1 MNKRVTLFLFAV
13 IAIVGCGD
21 KESVQTV
28 DWYKENTAERLA
40 VLKKC
45 KDNPGELT
53 SSPNC
58 MNAKTAANHIAL
70 DKRGYQRRTPM
81 NFSRGN

>member
-1 MNKRVTLFLFAV
+1 MNKRFTLFLVAV

-21 KESVQTV
+21 QEFVQTV
-28 DWYKENTAERLA
+28 DWYKENTDERLA

-81 NFSRGN
+81 NFSGGN